1 MHITVSLVCVLW
13 DVFFNSNFLC
23 VAEQLSA
30 GDLILEE

>member
-1 MHITVSLVCVLW
+1 MHVTVSLVCVLW

-23 VAEQLSA
+23 VVEQLSA